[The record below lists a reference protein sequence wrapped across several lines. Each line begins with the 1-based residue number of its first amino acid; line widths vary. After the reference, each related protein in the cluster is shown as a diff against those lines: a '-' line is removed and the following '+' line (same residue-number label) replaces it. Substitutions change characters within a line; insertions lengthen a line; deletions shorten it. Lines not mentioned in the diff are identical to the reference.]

1 MSEGAVGMKLFE
13 IQTEYTT
20 LNIYSVEAESEEEAR
35 EIFYSNPI
43 TPDHTIVGEKE
54 ITKVTFQ
61 EDL

>member
-35 EIFYSNPI
+35 EFF
-43 TPDHTIVGEKE
+43 IV
-54 ITKVTFQ
+54 IQ
-61 EDL
+61 